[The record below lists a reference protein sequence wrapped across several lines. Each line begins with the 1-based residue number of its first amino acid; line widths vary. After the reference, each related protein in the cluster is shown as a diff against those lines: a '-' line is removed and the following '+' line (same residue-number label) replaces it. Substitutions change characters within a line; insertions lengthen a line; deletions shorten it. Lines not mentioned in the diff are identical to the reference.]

1 MDMIEYAAV
10 IAVSGAALS
19 AGAAES
25 ALSALIDKQAVERA
39 PALVSHALDTFLAV
53 EKAYREARYADALRD
68 LEALWQEAPPGGA
81 KWVEASRA
89 ARQLAK
95 SPGLNIGHPPC
106 YYSLRMLTDC
116 ARWRVE
122 SGSRVTNR
130 DAPRRAVLS
139 VVLTGKSSGD
149 EPRNWAE
156 LESGGGVP
164 VEHTLAPELLADDH
178 RVIHQSLWLFCEYM
192 LAATGGRLGVET
204 RVVHLPDTR
213 VRVRCRMK
221 PHRYAGLAEGAAA
234 AIARSVSSEVREGT
248 DWWWFVYPSHVP
260 EQHADFE
267 RTEFITGG
275 MGAGPDGA
283 SPCFII
289 DDRWLT
295 RKPPHIGFGPYT
307 DVERRAYLPQWLQ
320 HEFMHHLFRT
330 YPGFGLEDKSHQWF
344 DRKTWPADFEGR
356 FEADYFAE
364 AMHKRLRPQQA
375 EPPMHVALRYAPPP
389 RELLAQVDIEA
400 LVGSYRHRPV
410 QNDWHIGKV
419 TADQRDADGRPTVMR
434 WTNQA
439 GVSWRLF
446 PEPGKGILRTGE
458 ENPYYK
464 SNPHGGRVFRIILR
478 RDAAGDYQ
486 PAPAGFQFQSGFYAL
501 DDGAV
506 SAPKYERQDTEG
518 WTVFVNR
525 RLLTDQADLGRQALR
540 LLEAKLYEIRRVAPE
555 TACRELR
562 KVPIWLGV
570 NDGHAPCAEYHPSR
584 EWLRKNGY
592 NPDKAKCVEIG
603 CAEKFLKWSKQ
614 QPMMVL
620 HELAHAYHHQVI
632 GHDHGA
638 LRSAYKAALKSG
650 IYDAVLCCDGRTKRA
665 YAMTDVKEY
674 FAELTECY
682 FGTNDFYPFVRAEL
696 REHDPNGYRL
706 IESLWAKPPERQNP

>member
-1 MDMIEYAAV
+1 MVKTLAAAMAMSV
-10 IAVSGAALS
+10 ATLP

-25 ALSALIDKQAVERA
+25 ALSALIGDHAVA
-39 PALVSHALDTFLAV
+39 PLPALVGRALDTFLAV
-53 EKAYREARYADALRD
+53 ETAYHEARYADALRD
-68 LEALWQEAPPGGA
+68 LEALWGEAPPGDA

-95 SPGLNIGHPPC
+95 SPGLNIGRPPC

-116 ARWRVE
+116 VRWRVE
-122 SGSRVTNR
+122 SGSRVTNG
-130 DAPRRAVLS
+130 DAPRRAALT
-139 VVLTGKSSGD
+139 VVLAGKSAGSQ
-149 EPRNWAE
+149 PRTWAE
-156 LESGGGVP
+156 IESGGGVP
-164 VEHTLAPELLADDH
+164 VEHTLAPDLLGDDH
-178 RVIHQSLWLFCEYM
+178 RVIHQSLWLFCEYL
-192 LAATGGRLGVET
+192 LASTEGRLGVEV
-204 RVVHLPDTR
+204 RVVHLPDTM

-221 PHRYAGLAEGAAA
+221 PHRHAGLAESVAA
-234 AIARSVSSEVREGT
+234 AIARSVSAEVLQST
-248 DWWWFVYPSHVP
+248 DWWWFIYPSHVP

-275 MGAGPDGA
+275 MGIGPDGA
-283 SPCFII
+283 SPCFIS

-330 YPGFGLEDKSHQWF
+330 YPELGLEDKSHQWF

-356 FEADYFAE
+356 FEADYYAE
-364 AMHKRLRPQQA
+364 AMHKRLRTQRA
-375 EPPMHVALRYAPPP
+375 EPPLHVALHYAPPP
-389 RELLAQVDIEA
+389 WKLLAQVDIEA
-400 LVGSYRHRPV
+400 LVGSYQHRPV
-410 QNDWHIGKV
+410 QNGWHIGKIAV
-419 TADQRDADGRPTVMR
+419 DERDADGRPTVMR

-439 GVSWRLF
+439 RVSWRLF
-446 PEPGKGILRTGE
+446 PDPATGILRTGE

-464 SNPHGGRVFRIILR
+464 SNPHGGRAFRIVLR
-478 RDAAGDYQ
+478 RNTEGEYR
-486 PAPAGFQFQSGFYAL
+486 PEPAGFQFQSGFYGLVDAS
-501 DDGAV
+501 A
-506 SAPKYERQDTEG
+506 SAPQYDKQDLEG

-525 RLLTDQADLGRQALR
+525 RLQTDQAKLGRQALR
-540 LLEAKLYEIRRVAPE
+540 LLETKLHEIGRVVPE

-562 KVPIWLGV
+562 KVRIWLGV
-570 NDGHAPCAEYHPSR
+570 DDGHAPCAEYHPSR

-620 HELAHAYHHQVI
+620 HELAHAYHHQVV
-632 GHDHGA
+632 GHDHAA
-638 LRSAYKAALKSG
+638 LRSAYKAALTG
-650 IYDAVLCCDGRTKRA
+650 GTYDAVLCHDGRTKRA
-665 YAMTDVKEY
+665 YAMSNVQEY

-696 REHDPNGYRL
+696 RKHDPEGYRL
-706 IESLWAKPPERQNP
+706 MGNLWSKPPQRQNP